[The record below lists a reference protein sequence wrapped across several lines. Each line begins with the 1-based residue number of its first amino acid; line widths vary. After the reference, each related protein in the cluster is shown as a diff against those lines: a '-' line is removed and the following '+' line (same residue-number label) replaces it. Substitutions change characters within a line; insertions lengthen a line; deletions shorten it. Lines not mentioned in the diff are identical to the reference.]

1 MEMLN
6 GLAAVLAAVIYDAVA
21 VRKALA
27 FCDFRNGLKAFS
39 DKRGVFGIYLICA
52 ADMLL
57 GQDKNM
63 HRRLGIYI
71 AERENILILVNL
83 G

>member
-1 MEMLN
+1 MLN
-6 GLAAVLAAVIYDAVA
+6 GLAAVLAAVIYYVVA
-21 VRKALA
+21 VRKAFA